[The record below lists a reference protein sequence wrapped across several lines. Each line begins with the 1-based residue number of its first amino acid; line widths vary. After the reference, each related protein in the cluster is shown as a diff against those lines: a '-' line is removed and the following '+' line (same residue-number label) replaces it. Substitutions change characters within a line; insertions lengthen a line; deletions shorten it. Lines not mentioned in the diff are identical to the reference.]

1 MRDFLIDHH
10 YPSSRLG
17 VEIRRFPPSQRPEI
31 WLMREVVNDLDYYR
45 DDIIALQ
52 TKGII
57 SGVQNVWMV
66 DRNVMIDQIDWG
78 GIGMIQPIDPSLVMI
93 PIRQEFIPGDA
104 DLWEQWRESQESRG
118 GRLLNEFEQ
127 EKPSDGSSPVLIS
140 ETRFDTLPVGESG
153 DRVKIWDWKTD
164 VRDQKDSPYWKERAE
179 LGTFS
184 IREIVE
190 GVIDNYLENIFEGL
204 IEYESGN
211 PTYFH

>member
-78 GIGMIQPIDPSLVMI
+78 GIGMIQPIDSSLVKI

-104 DLWEQWRESQESRG
+104 DLWEQWRESQESQESSG
-118 GRLLNEFEQ
+118 GSLLDEFEIQ

-140 ETRFDTLPVGESG
+140 EVRFDKLPIGQSG
-153 DRVKIWDWKTD
+153 NRVKIWDWK
-164 VRDQKDSPYWKERAE
+164 
-179 LGTFS
+179 
-184 IREIVE
+184 EIE
-190 GVIDNYLENIFEGL
+190 KSQLDNYLENVFEGL

-211 PTYFH
+211 PTYFQ